1 MDGSEGADTAGPGAA
16 SAQWGRRPP
25 LSRGPG
31 ASNTVGRMATLLWVL
46 GVSLSISF
54 LCSVLEA
61 VLLSATHSYV
71 EVLRDSGSKAG
82 AYLAAMRERIDEP
95 IAAILTLNTIAHT
108 AGAAI
113 GGSIAARVF
122 GEAWIGVFTGVLTLV
137 ILLFSEI
144 VPKTIG
150 AVFWQRLGAPAAYV
164 LRWMIVVMKP
174 ILVPLNVF
182 SQALRGS
189 HGSTVSRVE
198 VEVVAQIGFSE
209 GAIDEDE
216 WKVVTNVIRLDEVTV
231 GEVMTPRT
239 DIVAVP
245 RGATVPEAM
254 AVMLDEGHL
263 RLPVYAASLDRIE
276 GLLLARDLWRG
287 DREGL
292 EEIDSL
298 VRPVQ
303 FTPDTKLV
311 EDLIPEMRKHRAKMA
326 IVVDEFGGTAG
337 LVTLEDLIEEII
349 GEIQDEH
356 EEDEPVS
363 FEELAGGGVR
373 IWGGVPVREANDDL
387 GLDLPADVHDT
398 VGGFV
403 FGALNR
409 IGRVGDTVGI
419 PGGGRLEIT
428 SMRGRRIEYVTLR
441 RSSPAA
447 GS

>member
-1 MDGSEGADTAGPGAA
+1 
-16 SAQWGRRPP
+16 
-25 LSRGPG
+25 
-31 ASNTVGRMATLLWVL
+31 MATLLWVL

-71 EVLRDSGSKAG
+71 EVLRERGSKAG
-82 AYLAAMRERIDEP
+82 AYLRMMQEKIDEP

-108 AGAAI
+108 AGAAL

-122 GEAWIGVFTGVLTLV
+122 GEAWIGVFTGVLTLI

-150 AVFWQRLGAPAAYV
+150 AVFWQKLGAPSAYI
-164 LRWMIVVMKP
+164 LRWMILLMKP
-174 ILVPLNVF
+174 ILVPLNLF
-182 SQALRGS
+182 SQVLRGS
-189 HGSTVSRVE
+189 HGSTVSRQE
-198 VEVVAQIGFSE
+198 LEALAQIGFSE

-245 RGATVPEAM
+245 SDATVPEAM
-254 AVMLDEGHL
+254 AIMLDEGHL
-263 RLPVYAASLDRIE
+263 RLPVYEESLDKID
-276 GLLLARDLWRG
+276 GLLLARDLWSA

-292 EEIDSL
+292 KDIKSV
-298 VRPVQ
+298 VRSIQ
-303 FTPDTKLV
+303 FIPTTKLV
-311 EDLIPEMRKHRAKMA
+311 EDLIPEMRMNRTKMA

-356 EEDEPVS
+356 EADEPVS
-363 FEELAGGGVR
+363 FEELPGGYVR
-373 IWGGVPVREANDDL
+373 IWGGVPVREVNDYLDL
-387 GLDLPADVHDT
+387 KLPADVHDT
-398 VGGFV
+398 LGGFV

-409 IGRVGDTVGI
+409 VGRVGDIVEI
-419 PGGGRLEIT
+419 EDGRLRIT
-428 SMRGRRIEYVTLR
+428 KMQGRRVEYLMFM
-441 RSSPAA
+441 PAPA
-447 GS
+447 GDR